1 MKRLQFGPDTAGWL
15 TNSSFG
21 LRRTDRTVENGT
33 RDRDEVAPARLGQPF
48 TMVPMAA
55 RRTPL
60 SFNTVASHF
69 GVLIAVSAVMGV
81 LVAGLA
87 IPVVAAIG
95 YGTHRA
101 AKSLDDIPLDLNPQ
115 PLAQR
120 TRVLGANGRVI
131 ATFFDQNR
139 VDVPMD
145 QIAKI
150 MRKAI
155 VAIEDYRFY
164 EHGALDVKGTLRA
177 FLTNQA
183 DGGSTQGGS
192 SITQQLAKMTAVEQA
207 KTPAERKA
215 ATDDTYT
222 RKLQELRHAIA
233 LEQHYSK
240 NWILNRYLNIAY
252 YGDGAYGIE
261 SAAEHYFSVKA
272 AELTLPQAALLA
284 GLVKNPVGYDPTKY
298 PDRAKARR
306 NVVLH
311 RMAQL
316 GIITDKRADKLAGRS
331 LGLDVLPNP
340 NGCVDSRATFFCAYI
355 YRFLLADPAL
365 GKTVADRTQLINE
378 GGLTIR
384 TTLRLPF
391 QRAADRATHGAVY
404 ATDQAVG
411 ALAMVEPG
419 TGNVLALS
427 QSRPMGR
434 NKKRGE
440 TFLNYAVDSKYGDAA
455 GFQPG
460 STFKLFVLSSAL
472 TQGLAPSTS
481 FYSPAQV
488 DIPQNQF
495 RTCDGPYSNFA
506 DYTVHNSTDS
516 GTKDMTTGMQQS
528 VNTFFVQLERQTGLC
543 MPYELAK
550 RMGVSLNDPEHEQVP
565 SFTLGVADANPLTMA
580 AAYATMPARGTYCA
594 PHPVKAIYNS
604 AGKLFKRYPLDC
616 DQVVTAN
623 VADQVNAILRGVMT
637 GGGFG
642 AGLALDKPSA
652 GKTGTSQ
659 VNKAVWFNGYTPT
672 VSTSSV
678 VAGLNRAGQ
687 PQSLNP
693 LPLHGIYH
701 GTAHGST
708 VAGPMWATAMR
719 AIEDLIPYRDFE
731 APQPPPSQIGVPSVQ
746 GKSLAEARSAIR
758 AAGFKPVVAGE
769 IDGSYSAGTV
779 ADASLGVDADTVYL
793 YLATGDH
800 GYVIPRRHHSH
811 RPSRGGG
818 SEGNGNGGG
827 HGNGDHGNGGHGNGH
842 GNGHGPHH

>member
-1 MKRLQFGPDTAGWL
+1 M
-15 TNSSFG
+15 
-21 LRRTDRTVENGT
+21 
-33 RDRDEVAPARLGQPF
+33 AR
-48 TMVPMAA
+48 MAA

-69 GVLIAVSAVMGV
+69 GVLIAVSAVMGI

-101 AKSLDDIPLDLNPQ
+101 AESLDDIPLDLKTE

-120 TRVLGANGRVI
+120 TRILDARGRVI

-240 NWILNRYLNIAY
+240 DWILNRYLNIAY

-272 AELTLPQAALLA
+272 ADLSLRQAALLA

-306 NVVLH
+306 NVVLN
-311 RMAQL
+311 RMAEL
-316 GIITDKRADKLAGRS
+316 GIITDQRADKLGQKS

-340 NGCVDSRATFFCAYI
+340 NGCVDSKATFFCAYV

-378 GGLTIR
+378 GGLTIK

-391 QRAADRATHGAVY
+391 QRAADRAARGAVY
-404 ATDQAVG
+404 PTDDAVG
-411 ALAMVEPG
+411 SLAMVEPG
-419 TGNVLALS
+419 TGNVLGIA

-434 NKKRGE
+434 NKAKGQ
-440 TFLNYAVDSKYGDAA
+440 TFLNYAVEAKYGDAA

-460 STFKLFVLSSAL
+460 SSFKLFTLSAAL
-472 TQGLAPSTS
+472 TQGLPPTTS
-481 FYSPAQV
+481 FYSPNQA
-488 DIPQNQF
+488 DIAKNEF
-495 RTCDGPYSNFA
+495 RTCSGPYQ
-506 DYTVHNSTDS
+506 DYTDYTIHNST
-516 GTKDMTTGMQQS
+516 GFGERNMITGMQQS

-543 MPYELAK
+543 MPYKIANQ
-550 RMGVSLNDPEHEQVP
+550 MGMNLTDEQNEQVP
-565 SFTLGVADANPLTMA
+565 SFTLGVASESPLAMA
-580 AAYATMPARGTYCA
+580 EAYATVAARGTYCA
-594 PHPVKAIYNS
+594 PHPVTAIYNS
-604 AGKLFKRYPLDC
+604 ADKVFKKYPLDC
-616 DQVVTAN
+616 EQVLTAN
-623 VADQVNAILRGVMT
+623 VADQVNSILSGVMSA
-637 GGGFG
+637 GGFG
-642 AGLALDKPSA
+642 AALQLDKPSA

-659 VNKAVWFNGYTPT
+659 NNVSVWFNGYTPT
-672 VSTSSV
+672 VATSAV
-678 VAGLNRAGQ
+678 VSGVNSQGH
-687 PQSLNP
+687 PTSLNP

-708 VAGPMWATAMR
+708 VAGPMWASAMR
-719 AIEDLIPYRDFE
+719 AIQDLIPDRDFE
-731 APQPPPSQIGVPSVQ
+731 TPQPSPSQVGVPSVE
-746 GKSLAEARSAIR
+746 GKSLAEAKSTIR

-769 IDGSYSAGTV
+769 IDSSYSEGTV
-779 ADASLGVDADTVYL
+779 AGASLGVDAETVYL
-793 YLATGDH
+793 YLATGNH
-800 GYVIPRRHHSH
+800 GYVIPKRHHSH
-811 RPSRGGG
+811 RPPRGGGG

-827 HGNGDHGNGGHGNGH
+827 NGGGHGNGH